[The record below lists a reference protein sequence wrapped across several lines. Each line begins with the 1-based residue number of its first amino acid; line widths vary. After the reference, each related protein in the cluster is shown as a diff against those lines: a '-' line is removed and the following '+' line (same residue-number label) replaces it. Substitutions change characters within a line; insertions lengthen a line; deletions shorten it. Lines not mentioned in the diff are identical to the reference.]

1 MKYQYQ
7 IIALAL
13 AFAPLGAAHADLAPF
28 DKVSEG
34 YTKIAVS
41 DQSNSKGLFS
51 LWKKDKDAQLLG
63 ELPKNFMGKN
73 YFIALTV
80 SSGDKYA
87 GLQSGDWVVQWRR
100 YGDRLALIVPNLD
113 IRATGDAESK
123 ASVKRLFTD
132 RVLLDVSI
140 LALGPSGGPVIDLDA
155 LLMGNASRFFGS
167 SVRISNTRINKLS
180 SAKVFPS
187 NVEIAFEIVGGSGR
201 LQTIHYSFSEVP
213 NAAAGYKPRKADER
227 IGYFTTSFSD
237 LSKYED
243 DDTRVR
249 FINRWKLEKRDP
261 ALKLSPP
268 KEPIRFYVEHTAP
281 VRYRRWIK
289 AGVDYWNKAF
299 EKVGLVDSIVIE
311 YQDAQSGAHMEKDPE
326 DVRFNFIR
334 WLNNDVGTAIGP
346 SRVHPETGEILDADI
361 ILTDGWIRHFNYNYE
376 DLMPKLAMEGMAPET
391 LAWLGRNP
399 RWDPRVRLA
408 PPEKANY
415 LRAEYQRQAQQPMA
429 GFKMAQADPSLLGD
443 DEFDGLYGH
452 ISQKNGFC
460 MAASGRNLD
469 LALARMDWALSLM
482 AGEEAEKEKKK
493 KKKKEQAKEKDGD
506 KKEDAN
512 EDKDDEKA
520 DKDDEEKKDD
530 SDKKEGDTEA
540 SDKKPEDAPKIPNAS
555 LVDGMPE
562 WFVGP
567 LLADLVAHEVGHTLG
582 LRHNFK
588 ASGLM
593 TLDEINSEDVKGKK
607 TFTASVMDYTPI
619 NYRFESG
626 DVQGDYAMIDIGPYD
641 YWAIEYGYT
650 FDDKK
655 LADILKRC
663 HEPELQYATDEDT
676 NGPDPLARR
685 YDFSKDPLDYANEQK
700 KLIKL
705 YRDRILD
712 KFVKDGDSWAK
723 ARRGYELTLS
733 LQIRASNM
741 MANWIGGAFVNR
753 DKKGDPGDRPP
764 VEVVPAAQQRAAL
777 KFVINT
783 AFNDDSYGLTPKL
796 LERMSVDKWL
806 DRGSRGAMSNE
817 APWPIH
823 DRILGVQA
831 SALTLL
837 MNPTTL
843 RRVYDNEL
851 RLPED
856 VDTLTLP
863 ELLAAINESVWSE
876 LSKDC
881 PDDRN
886 DRKPMISSLRR
897 NLQREHMQ
905 RLVDLILEPSDD
917 TAAHKP
923 ISNLA
928 RMELRELSGRIQD
941 SVDKCGKK
949 MDAYTMAHLSETKE
963 LIDRALDAGYT
974 YNAAAA
980 SAPVLMMLGR
990 ETTDFEQ

>member
-1 MKYQYQ
+1 MKYHYQ

-13 AFAPLGAAHADLAPF
+13 AFAPMATVQADLAPF
-28 DKVSEG
+28 DKISEG
-34 YTKIAVS
+34 YTKLSVN
-41 DQSNSKGLFS
+41 DQKNPKGLFT
-51 LWKKDKDAQLLG
+51 LWKRDKDAQLLG

-100 YGDRLALIVPNLD
+100 YGDRLALIAPNLD

-140 LALGPSGGPVIDLDA
+140 LALGPTGGPVIDLDS
-155 LLMGNASRFFGS
+155 LLVGNASRFFGS
-167 SVRISNTRINKLS
+167 SVRISNSRITKLA

-187 NVEIAFEIVGGSGR
+187 NVEVAFEIVGGSGR

-213 NAAAGYKPRKADER
+213 SVAAGYKPRKADER
-227 IGYFTTSFSD
+227 VGYFTTSFSD

-249 FINRWKLEKRDP
+249 YINRWQLQKRDP
-261 ALKLSPP
+261 SLKLSPP

-299 EKVGLVDSIVIE
+299 EKVGLIDAIVIE
-311 YQDAQSGAHMEKDPE
+311 YQDAQSGVHMEKDPE
-326 DVRFNFIR
+326 DVRYNFIR

-346 SRVHPETGEILDADI
+346 SRVHPSTGEILDADI

-376 DLMPKLAMEGMAPET
+376 DLMPKLAMEGMAAET
-391 LAWLGRNP
+391 LAWLGKNP
-399 RWDPRVRLA
+399 RWDPRVRMA
-408 PPEKANY
+408 PAEKANY
-415 LRAEYQRQAQQPMA
+415 LRREFQLQSQQPMA
-429 GFKMAQADPSLLGD
+429 GFQLAQADPSLLGD

-452 ISQKNGFC
+452 VSQKNGLC
-460 MAASGRNLD
+460 MAASSRSLD
-469 LALARMDWALSLM
+469 LAMARMDWALSLM
-482 AGEEAEKEKKK
+482 ASEEAEKEKKRK
-493 KKKKEQAKEKDGD
+493 RKKEKEGEKKDDPEGEKKDDKDDDDKDDEKKDGDKDDEKKDGD
-506 KKEDAN
+506 KKEEDA
-512 EDKDDEKA
+512 E
-520 DKDDEEKKDD
+520 
-530 SDKKEGDTEA
+530 
-540 SDKKPEDAPKIPNAS
+540 KKPEDSDKDIGT
-555 LVDGMPE
+555 LLDGMPE

-593 TLDEINSEDVKGKK
+593 TLDEINSEEVKGKK

-619 NYRFESG
+619 NYRLEAG
-626 DVQGDYAMIDIGPYD
+626 EVQGDYAMIDIGPYD

-650 FDDKK
+650 TDDKK

-663 HEPELQYATDEDT
+663 SEPELQYATDEDT

-685 YDFSKDPLDYANEQK
+685 YDFSKDPLDYANEQR
-700 KLIKL
+700 KLIKM
-705 YRDRILD
+705 YRERILD
-712 KFVKDGDSWAK
+712 KFVKEGDSWAK

-733 LQIRASNM
+733 LQTRASNM
-741 MANWIGGAFVNR
+741 MANWIGGAFINR

-777 KFVINT
+777 QFVIDT
-783 AFNDDSYGLTPKL
+783 AFKDESYGLTPKL

-806 DRGSRGAMSNE
+806 DGRSRGAMSNE
-817 APWPIH
+817 ATWPIH

-851 RLPED
+851 RLAED

-863 ELLAAINESVWSE
+863 ELLAAINKAVWSE
-876 LSKDC
+876 LEADC

-905 RLVDLILEPSDD
+905 RLVDLILEASDD

-928 RMELRELSGRIQD
+928 RMELRELSVRIQA
-941 SVDKCGKK
+941 SVDKCGNK
-949 MDAYTMAHLSETKE
+949 MDAYTKAHLIETKE
-963 LIDRALDAGYT
+963 RIDRALDAGYT
-974 YNAAAA
+974 YNAAG
-980 SAPVLMMLGR
+980 SSVPVMMMLGK
-990 ETTDFEQ
+990 ETELEQ